1 MFQKV
6 ALAARLLLGLMF
18 TVFGLN
24 GVLLSFLGKGF
35 IPMPPPEGVMAT
47 IMAGFMAT
55 GYILPLAFLCELLG
69 GLALLSG
76 LFVNVGIVL
85 LGPVIVNILG
95 IHLFAEPTGLPMAIV
110 VVVLF
115 VIAVKSRWQDF
126 RALVRMK

>member
-1 MFQKV
+1 MLQKISF
-6 ALAARLLLGLMF
+6 AARLLLGLMF

-35 IPMPPPEGVMAT
+35 IPMPPPEGIMAT

-76 LFVNVGIVL
+76 FYVNAGIVF

-115 VIAVKSRWQDF
+115 VIVVKSRWTDF
-126 RALVRMK
+126 KPMLKMK

>member
-76 LFVNVGIVL
+76 LFVNAGIVL

-115 VIAVKSRWQDF
+115 VIVVKSRWQDF

>member
-1 MFQKV
+1 MFQKI
-6 ALAARLLLGLMF
+6 ALASRLLLGLMF

-69 GLALLSG
+69 GLTLLSG
-76 LFVNVGIVL
+76 LFVNAGIIF

-110 VVVLF
+110 VAVLF
-115 VIAVKSRWQDF
+115 VIVVKSRWAYF
-126 RALVRMK
+126 KPMLNMR

>member
-1 MFQKV
+1 MFQKI
-6 ALAARLLLGLMF
+6 ALASRLLLGLMF

-76 LFVNVGIVL
+76 LFVNAGIIF

-110 VVVLF
+110 VAVLF
-115 VIAVKSRWQDF
+115 VIVVKSRWAYF
-126 RALVRMK
+126 KPMLNMR

>member
-1 MFQKV
+1 MFQKI

-69 GLALLSG
+69 GLTLLSG
-76 LFVNVGIVL
+76 FYVNAGIVF

-115 VIAVKSRWQDF
+115 VIVVKSRWADF
-126 RALVRMK
+126 KPMLKMK

>member
-76 LFVNVGIVL
+76 LFINAGIVL

-95 IHLFAEPTGLPMAIV
+95 IHLFAEPTGLPMAIA

-115 VIAVKSRWQDF
+115 VIVVKSRWQDF